1 MTTGQTA
8 IIPYPLDKPRHRTPM
23 TVKMISN
30 ITRTFKSP
38 YAGSLPFPAICLL
51 AVCMLLVRPI
61 FAAEAAPIGE
71 RWFQVELTA
80 FAHETTDLEMEIWT
94 PARLSLSFPERLQKL
109 RSLSDFLQLDDWT
122 TLSGIVDPVALP
134 VSGSGIPTST
144 LTPPVTPTPVLIG
157 PRPYAPRESFHLPD
171 FEREAFLALP
181 ESDHDFTGSN
191 RAISQSS
198 AYRLLFHSAW
208 RQPMTRRNTATAVA
222 VSGGRVFNDRSE
234 LEGSVSLYFNNAE
247 DRVVFDSNLWLST
260 FSTSASTEEGWAL
273 PTLPAVMAR
282 REVAASIDN
291 ETQTTEYFVNRIMQL
306 RQTRD
311 MRSDEFH
318 YIDHPAMGILVQITP
333 YIVPEIPV
341 TEVEAEVPTAPQ
353 LFQ

>member
-1 MTTGQTA
+1 
-8 IIPYPLDKPRHRTPM
+8 M

-30 ITRTFKSP
+30 TTRNFESP
-38 YAGSLPFPAICLL
+38 HTGSRSLPALCLL
-51 AVCMLLVRPI
+51 AICMLLVRPL

-71 RWFQVELTA
+71 RWFQVEMTA

-94 PARLSLSFPERLQKL
+94 PARLSLGFPERLQKL
-109 RSLSDFLQLDDWT
+109 RTLSDFLLLDDWT
-122 TLSGIVDPVALP
+122 ALTGIVEPVTLP
-134 VSGSGIPTST
+134 VSSSGISTNT
-144 LTPPVTPTPVLIG
+144 LTPPVTPTPVLVG
-157 PRPYAPRESFHLPD
+157 PRPYAPGESFQLPD

-181 ESDHDFTGSN
+181 EPDHDFTSSN

-208 RQPMTRRNTATAVA
+208 RQPITRRSAATAVA
-222 VSGGRVFNDRSE
+222 VSGGRVFNGRSE

-247 DRVVFDSNLWLST
+247 DRVIFDSNLWLST
-260 FSTSASTEEGWAL
+260 FSTSASSEEGWAL
-273 PTLPAVMAR
+273 PVLPAVMAR
-282 REVAASIDN
+282 REVTASMDN
-291 ETQTTEYFVNRIMQL
+291 ETQTIEYFVNRIMQL

-341 TEVEAEVPTAPQ
+341 TEVEAEVPTAPLLLQ
-353 LFQ
+353 